1 MKVWAYRT
9 YVSCLFGTLSSFF
22 LFICLVFCKL
32 NACLFWNKCL
42 KVSVGIKIHIS
53 SNGWTTRMVLSQSRQ
68 NPDSVPEVIPR
79 DCSFC
84 VSVTLPVL
92 ALMVGKWHSGQWQFS
107 WESASTKRCLGL
119 QRLWLC
125 PHYRLTSTPWLGV
138 YVLIWYSGFQPPC
151 QVGAQCIFS
160 LRQPCNINMEPDKR
174 NEIKAMTKQNTKR
187 L

>member
-1 MKVWAYRT
+1 MSLRYSLHFFFI
-9 YVSCLFGTLSSFF
+9 YLFSVLQT
-22 LFICLVFCKL
+22 KMH
-32 NACLFWNKCL
+32 ACFWNKCL

-107 WESASTKRCLGL
+107 WESASTKRCLGTSEAVIMPAL
-119 QRLWLC
+119 QVDKHALAWCLRADMIQWISASL
-125 PHYRLTSTPWLGV
+125 PSGRAV
-138 YVLIWYSGFQPPC
+138 YLLLKTTLQHQHGT
-151 QVGAQCIFS
+151 G
-160 LRQPCNINMEPDKR
+160 
-174 NEIKAMTKQNTKR
+174 
-187 L
+187 

>member
-79 DCSFC
+79 DCSFY

-107 WESASTKRCLGL
+107 WESASTKRCLGTSETVIMPAL
-119 QRLWLC
+119 QVDKHALAWCLRADMIQWISASL
-125 PHYRLTSTPWLGV
+125 PSGRAV
-138 YVLIWYSGFQPPC
+138 YLLLKTTLQHQHGT
-151 QVGAQCIFS
+151 G
-160 LRQPCNINMEPDKR
+160 
-174 NEIKAMTKQNTKR
+174 
-187 L
+187 